1 MANGEVFF
9 SDLPLD
15 ITISSTGD
23 IAPVVNKESI
33 KQSLRMLINTA
44 RTTRVFL
51 PDYGARIRGF
61 LFEPFDLSTANRLG
75 QEIRETIQ
83 NYEKRITLIDI
94 NVIMGTDEKSYDV
107 NVSYQIT
114 NTNIT
119 DNVLITLERL

>member
-1 MANGEVFF
+1 MANNEIFF

-15 ITISSTGD
+15 ITISSNGD
-23 IAPVVNKESI
+23 IAPVINKDSI

-44 RTTRVFL
+44 RTTRIFV

-61 LFEPFDLSTANRLG
+61 LFEPFDISTANRLG
-75 QEIRETIQ
+75 QEIRETIE

-94 NVIMGTDEKSYDV
+94 NVIMRDDERSYDV
-107 NVSYQIT
+107 NVTYQIT

-119 DNVLITLERL
+119 DTVLVTLERL